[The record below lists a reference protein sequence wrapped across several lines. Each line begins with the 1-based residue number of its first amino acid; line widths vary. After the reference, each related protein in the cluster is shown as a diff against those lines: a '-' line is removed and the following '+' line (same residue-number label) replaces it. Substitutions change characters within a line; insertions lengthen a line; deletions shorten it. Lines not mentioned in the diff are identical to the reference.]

1 MANCETTARV
11 MREEEARL
19 EEVYNRWDIKE
30 IKTDL
35 KFEFETKEI
44 CVETVF
50 LLQAWRGGR
59 ESRQSCCNSRGGG
72 SKVKSFLFWTFFLIF
87 LILNFLFDISELYS
101 FAENYS
107 WHEIFK
113 PPTFIFRLE
122 QELVQKEA
130 ADAAMAREKEV
141 LKLIKINWNFN
152 QLI

>member
-50 LLQAWRGGR
+50 LLQA
-59 ESRQSCCNSRGGG
+59 
-72 SKVKSFLFWTFFLIF
+72 
-87 LILNFLFDISELYS
+87 
-101 FAENYS
+101 
-107 WHEIFK
+107 
-113 PPTFIFRLE
+113 
-122 QELVQKEA
+122 
-130 ADAAMAREKEV
+130 
-141 LKLIKINWNFN
+141 
-152 QLI
+152 